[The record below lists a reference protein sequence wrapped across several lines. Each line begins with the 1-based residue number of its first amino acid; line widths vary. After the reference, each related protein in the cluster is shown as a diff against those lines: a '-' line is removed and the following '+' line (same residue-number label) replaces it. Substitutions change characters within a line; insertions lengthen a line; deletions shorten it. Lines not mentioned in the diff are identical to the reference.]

1 MMEDMVNLTIVNYR
15 NRNML
20 LLEDVLFA
28 DWLIGY
34 CKIMVNEES
43 NIVIH
48 KVQGYKN

>member
-1 MMEDMVNLTIVNYR
+1 MIEKILFNLTIVNY
-15 NRNML
+15 RNML

-48 KVQGYKN
+48 KVQAYKN